1 MTVYN
6 DRPEGIAL
14 GVYTEPFPIVL
25 KLHKLAEVEEAV
37 TLQAVFDD
45 EHAHLEGLLD
55 TLQNSREV
63 RNTMKKFVDL
73 RYYAVVRGKNTGI
86 YLRWDGRDEAEEQI
100 LGFHWRNHKSFLVLA
115 DALVYYMCKGPHPE
129 PVKPALSSQRSTGQ
143 STAQAPMQVVTPRS
157 SAAAQPSTGHLGV
170 NIPVSMM
177 AGLRLGKNNQGTP
190 ALPLTPPRSPL
201 VTVPSTPVSPSPAF
215 RYAVMHSPISVAVS
229 TSYHGTSTSSSRV
242 SVPVTIRYRHERSL
256 TGIVGTIYERRADVP
271 LNTELGYLA
280 DRYLHTHGYGGN
292 VEAMLAINQAY
303 LTSQSLEQFVN
314 YLVVRGMVVDE
325 VEFLWEA
332 ATTYNPHSRI
342 HSPIS

>member
-1 MTVYN
+1 
-6 DRPEGIAL
+6 
-14 GVYTEPFPIVL
+14 
-25 KLHKLAEVEEAV
+25 
-37 TLQAVFDD
+37 
-45 EHAHLEGLLD
+45 
-55 TLQNSREV
+55 
-63 RNTMKKFVDL
+63 
-73 RYYAVVRGKNTGI
+73 
-86 YLRWDGRDEAEEQI
+86 
-100 LGFHWRNHKSFLVLA
+100 
-115 DALVYYMCKGPHPE
+115 
-129 PVKPALSSQRSTGQ
+129 
-143 STAQAPMQVVTPRS
+143 MQVVTPRS

-170 NIPVSMM
+170 DIPISMM

-190 ALPLTPPRSPL
+190 ALPSTPPRSPL

-215 RYAVMHSPISVAVS
+215 R
-229 TSYHGTSTSSSRV
+229 
-242 SVPVTIRYRHERSL
+242 HEQSL